1 MRIDDDFADL
11 PSVLQPHV
19 LPGLA
24 AIDRLVHAIPEGNV
38 AANARFARAHVDD
51 VRVRRRHRNAANR
64 RNRLLVKQRHPVHAA
79 ISGLPHSARHS
90 AKIIRCRIAWD
101 ACDRQHPATPER
113 ADLAV
118 FHPLEQA
125 LLKLLGGSRRP
136 KQRRGRSH
144 RQYDNEPVCLSHSTI
159 LPIKDETPIL
169 LSEAGKGKGK
179 QFSISLSPCG
189 RGAGD
194 RGRRSQRETGRD
206 SSLPR
211 LRERGLSLVSDG
223 GPHRQREAGR
233 DSSPSP
239 LAGEG

>member
-1 MRIDDDFADL
+1 
-11 PSVLQPHV
+11 
-19 LPGLA
+19 
-24 AIDRLVHAIPEGNV
+24 
-38 AANARFARAHVDD
+38 
-51 VRVRRRHRNAANR
+51 
-64 RNRLLVKQRHPVHAA
+64 
-79 ISGLPHSARHS
+79 
-90 AKIIRCRIAWD
+90 KIIRCRIAWD

-179 QFSISLSPCG
+179 GKQFSISLSPC
-189 RGAGD
+189 RRAAGH
-194 RGRRSQRETGRD
+194 RGRRSQRETGRH
-206 SSLPR
+206 SPPPLP
-211 LRERGLSLVSDG
+211 LRERGG
-223 GPHRQREAGR
+223 
-233 DSSPSP
+233 
-239 LAGEG
+239 GEGKPP